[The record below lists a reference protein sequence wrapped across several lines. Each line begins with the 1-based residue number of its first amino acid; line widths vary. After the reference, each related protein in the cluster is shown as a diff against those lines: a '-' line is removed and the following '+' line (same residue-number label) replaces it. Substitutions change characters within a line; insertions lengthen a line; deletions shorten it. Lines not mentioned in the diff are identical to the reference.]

1 MSMTV
6 ADDAIIEA
14 ENQVNFNWARTL
26 PSHRAATHT
35 MYALALHIEVIPH
48 FRRPHMMVV
57 WTGRGRAVPK
67 IVRRRGSIVHREAV
81 EKLPSGFGD

>member
-1 MSMTV
+1 MTV

-35 MYALALHIEVIPH
+35 MYALAL
-48 FRRPHMMVV
+48 
-57 WTGRGRAVPK
+57 
-67 IVRRRGSIVHREAV
+67 GSPAYIKRKNTRISQRNEIAYLYHWKSRNL
-81 EKLPSGFGD
+81 LPPLRINQRK

>member
-35 MYALALHIEVIPH
+35 MYALALGNAPSPAGLIGMLTIKLDDGRTIEVPTE
-48 FRRPHMMVV
+48 RS
-57 WTGRGRAVPK
+57 WETAGA
-67 IVRRRGSIVHREAV
+67 
-81 EKLPSGFGD
+81 

>member
-35 MYALALHIEVIPH
+35 MYALALTWEVGKGKMFYFQGGHETNPI
-48 FRRPHMMVV
+48 FFDANVRKMIQN
-57 WTGRGRAVPK
+57 AVRWAAP
-67 IVRRRGSIVHREAV
+67 
-81 EKLPSGFGD
+81 EKR

>member
-35 MYALALHIEVIPH
+35 MYALALGGKFKLTMPMLSYNECDIFSPSTVIGKPSRERQDS
-48 FRRPHMMVV
+48 F
-57 WTGRGRAVPK
+57 GC
-67 IVRRRGSIVHREAV
+67 GS
-81 EKLPSGFGD
+81 

>member
-1 MSMTV
+1 MTV

-35 MYALALHIEVIPH
+35 MYALALLDYPGRLTASCSRPPIDARQNTVGNAHVKKH
-48 FRRPHMMVV
+48 VRRLP
-57 WTGRGRAVPK
+57 TGAVP
-67 IVRRRGSIVHREAV
+67 
-81 EKLPSGFGD
+81 